1 MYILMLFL
9 DASYKLVD
17 FPKRL
22 HFFIKNHLFHESLF
36 STSNRSDSDSTPYTT
51 FVTATV
57 LSEEKLNNFRRDYRY
72 RLILEHVDFKLGHKY
87 QLQLKPETID
97 FYRMNPNL
105 LNLSKVGSPRTFY
118 YPKLGWISP
127 TIIRY
132 LYVNQRIR
140 ELFGEAGIQKIAEIG
155 IGFGGQFAI
164 TSTSLNLKEFSLYDL
179 PVVLDL
185 AEKTL
190 DKAGLLPRTFTKK
203 SINPVESENFD
214 LVISNYAF
222 SELPIDIQSDYIFKM
237 LGKSRCG
244 YITMNSGR
252 SDVSGRSAGKMSLA
266 EIIELLPPCEILE
279 EDPKT
284 GPDNYIIVWG
294 HRASR

>member
-1 MYILMLFL
+1 MYIFMLVL
-9 DASYKLVD
+9 DAFYKLVD

-22 HFFIKNHLFHESLF
+22 HFFVKNYLSHKSLF
-36 STSNRSDSDSTPYTT
+36 STSNRSDSDSTPYTN
-51 FVTATV
+51 FVASTI
-57 LSEEKLNNFRRDYRY
+57 LNEKKLNKFRTDYRY
-72 RLILEHVDFKLGHKY
+72 RLILEHVDFKLGYKY
-87 QLQLKPETID
+87 QCLLTPATFD

-105 LNLSKVGSPRTFY
+105 FNLSKVGSPRTFY
-118 YPKLGWISP
+118 YAKLGWISP

-132 LYVNQRIR
+132 LYVNQRIQ
-140 ELFGEAGIQKIAEIG
+140 ELFGKSSIQKIAEIG
-155 IGFGGQFAI
+155 IGFGGQFGV

-190 DKAGLLPRTFTKK
+190 DKAELSSSIFTKK
-203 SINPVESENFD
+203 SINPVESEDCD

-222 SELPIDIQSDYIFKM
+222 SELPKDIQRDYIFKM

-266 EIIELLPPCEILE
+266 EIVELLPSCEILE

-294 HRASR
+294 HRATR

>member
-1 MYILMLFL
+1 MCILMLIL
-9 DASYKLVD
+9 DAFYKLID
-17 FPKRL
+17 FPRRL
-22 HFFIKNHLFHESLF
+22 YFFIKNYLSYESLF
-36 STSNRSDSDSTPYTT
+36 STSNRSDSDSAPYTT
-51 FVTATV
+51 FVASTI
-57 LSEEKLNNFRRDYRY
+57 LNEKKLNNFRTDYRY
-72 RLILEHVDFKLGHKY
+72 RLILEHVDFKLGYKY
-87 QLQLKPETID
+87 QRLLTPATFD

-105 LNLSKVGSPRTFY
+105 FNLSKVGSPRTFY
-118 YPKLGWISP
+118 YSDLGWISP

-132 LYVNQRIR
+132 LYVDQKIH
-140 ELFGEAGIQKIAEIG
+140 ELFGDANIQRMAEIG
-155 IGFGGQFAI
+155 IGFGGQFAV
-164 TSTSLNLKEFSLYDL
+164 TSASFNLKEFSLYDL

-190 DKAGLLPRTFTKK
+190 DKAELSSSIFEKK
-203 SINPVESENFD
+203 SINPVESENYD

-222 SELPIDIQSDYIFKM
+222 SELPRDIQRDYIFKM

-252 SDVSGRSAGKMSLA
+252 SDVSGRSVGKMSLA
-266 EIIELLPPCEILE
+266 EIVELLPSCEILE